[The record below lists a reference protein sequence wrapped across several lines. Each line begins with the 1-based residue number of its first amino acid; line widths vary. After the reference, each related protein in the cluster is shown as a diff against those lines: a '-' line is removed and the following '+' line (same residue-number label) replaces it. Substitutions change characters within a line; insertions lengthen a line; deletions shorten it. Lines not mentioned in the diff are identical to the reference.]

1 MVRRTLRLVV
11 ALVVVRID
19 DGAGAVRGCKWGS
32 GEAAVPQPAT
42 WTNATTCTPPSIVGA
57 GQVTLQ
63 TLTDLQADGATQT
76 TGAATT
82 TTELDYLDVQVY
94 RYPHVDPAESSAYR
108 TGNTT
113 VALIAHGAD
122 GCTACGGSP
131 LCTKMTPAEWSVC
144 HAHAVCVSVR
154 ACPPAHR
161 CLLLRESILLYAL
174 RSPLHPPLSH
184 VLVPS
189 IDVCMS
195 LIV

>member
-1 MVRRTLRLVV
+1 LRLVV

-32 GEAAVPQPAT
+32 GEAAVPQPGT

-57 GQVTLQ
+57 GEV
-63 TLTDLQADGATQT
+63 TLTDLSGADGATQT
-76 TGAATT
+76 TGTA

-94 RYPHVDPAESSAYR
+94 RYPHVDPAASSAYR

-144 HAHAVCVSVR
+144 LTLHVMRMLSVELCPCMS
-154 ACPPAHR
+154 APPAPVSPPSR
-161 CLLLRESILLYAL
+161 GRPTLRT
-174 RSPLHPPLSH
+174 PLHHSRTYCFPRS
-184 VLVPS
+184 
-189 IDVCMS
+189 
-195 LIV
+195 